1 MGFWLVVGFAVVRSL
16 GYFVF
21 LSGGVIRIY
30 VRINEKL
37 SMERFNLY
45 LATKPVLQ
53 EERRYDDHN
62 TIVHYS
68 WEEHS
73 RANGELGVKR
83 VVQFQTGRNLASPPR
98 PSPRPLTILTL
109 AYRVWLQCSQSHC

>member
-73 RANGELGVKR
+73 RANGEFGMPC
-83 VVQFQTGRNLASPPR
+83 NLKKEMKTQASPPA
-98 PSPRPLTILTL
+98 PSIPPLPYTR
-109 AYRVWLQCSQSHC
+109 RVRL

>member
-73 RANGELGVKR
+73 RANGEFDA
-83 VVQFQTGRNLASPPR
+83 VQPQERNENPSVTSRTLNPSLALYP
-98 PSPRPLTILTL
+98 
-109 AYRVWLQCSQSHC
+109 